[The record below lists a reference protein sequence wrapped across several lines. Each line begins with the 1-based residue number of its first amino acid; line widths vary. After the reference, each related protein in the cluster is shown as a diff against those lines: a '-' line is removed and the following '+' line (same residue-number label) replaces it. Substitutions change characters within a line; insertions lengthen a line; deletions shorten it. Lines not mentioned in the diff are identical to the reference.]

1 MSLLGKGFREERD
14 AKEREKETDVVAVA
28 ASPDEAFDQVARK
41 LDFLSLGN

>member
-14 AKEREKETDVVAVA
+14 AKEREKETDVVAA
-28 ASPDEAFDQVARK
+28 SSPDEAFDQVARK